1 MNLRPLNPSA
11 FWIYLAEQPL
21 FFLALTM
28 AAYLIGDRIAA
39 RTGRHPAANPV
50 LIAIMIVGAVLIASG
65 TPHQRYFEGARFIHV
80 LLGPATVALA
90 LPVFRN
96 RALIAKQWRAILV
109 TLVIGATT
117 GIASTLAIAKL
128 LGLSASMTAS
138 VAPKS
143 VTAAIAMGIAEQVG
157 GTPQITAVIVI
168 ATGILGAI
176 MVTPLMNALKITDF
190 AARGFG
196 VGMAA
201 HGIGTARALQVNE
214 KAGAYAALGMALNG
228 LMTAI
233 LVPLLLWL
241 FL

>member
-1 MNLRPLNPSA
+1 MNFRPLDPTV

-21 FFLALTM
+21 FFLALTL

-39 RTGRHPAANPV
+39 STGRHPIANPV
-50 LIAIMIVGAVLIASG
+50 LIAILLVGAVLLISG
-65 TPHQRYFEGARFIHV
+65 TPHARYFEGARFIHV

-96 RALIAKQWRAILV
+96 RALIAKQWRAITGALF
-109 TLVIGATT
+109 IGAVT
-117 GIASTLAIAKL
+117 GIASTLALAKL
-128 LGLSASMTAS
+128 LGLSSATIAS

-157 GTPQITAVIVI
+157 GVPQITAVIVI

-176 MVTPLMNALKITDF
+176 MVTPLMNTLGIKDYAAGGF
-190 AARGFG
+190 A
-196 VGMAA
+196 VGISA